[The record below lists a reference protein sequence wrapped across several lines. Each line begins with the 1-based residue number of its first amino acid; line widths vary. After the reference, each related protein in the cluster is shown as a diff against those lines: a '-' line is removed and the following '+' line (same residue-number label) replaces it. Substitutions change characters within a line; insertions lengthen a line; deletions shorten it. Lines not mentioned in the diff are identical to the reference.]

1 MIDFKKK
8 NLILF
13 VCICIVCMERPEG
26 KLKHLVLGLRLK
38 LSRLG
43 SRCLCPL
50 SHLTSPHVIILTQ
63 WAL

>member
-43 SRCLCPL
+43 SRYLCPL